1 MALQTSTLFDI
12 VPDTGKQLRVGN
24 EFVKARYEM
33 TVMQSRIFA
42 CLLDQVREDDLESK
56 DYVLHVS
63 DFTDRDVS
71 KHYHA
76 DVRRA
81 LDGLQMSLISFPHP
95 ERPQAEVRV
104 QLAGRAVYERGLVI
118 IRLDGLLR
126 RLMLDLRKGWT
137 GFQLD
142 HIFRIQSQYGWRFY
156 LLFSRWADVGQ
167 WRISIEELRGLLNLT
182 DRYEYTARGP
192 KKLPDLYPRFADLRV
207 WVLDAAMRDL
217 KENVGAVNPSY
228 VVLDQHNKPMEGR
241 GGRGRKATY
250 LLFTWGVNG
259 KGSLPKGTVPKPQL
273 ALEKPKLGIMDKA
286 TRALLGT
293 FYGFN
298 RGQIQ
303 TLRSYPDQEELAKV
317 AREMMDM
324 YDRPDLKPSARKYL
338 LNVLVKRGKEK
349 GWDAAWA
356 MS

>member
-1 MALQTSTLFDI
+1 MALQVSTLFD
-12 VPDTGKQLRVGN
+12 VLPETAKQLRVGN
-24 EFVKARYEM
+24 GFVKARYEM
-33 TVMQSRIFA
+33 TALQARIFA
-42 CLLDQVREDDLESK
+42 CLLDQVRDNDPENK
-56 DYVLHVS
+56 WYVLRVA

-95 ERPQAEVRV
+95 ERPQVEVRV
-104 QLAGRAVYERGLVI
+104 QLVGEAHYERGQI
-118 IRLDGLLR
+118 IVQLSPRLR
-126 RLMLDLRKGWT
+126 RIMLDLRRGWT

-142 HIFRIQSQYGWRFY
+142 HVFRIQSQYGWRFY

-167 WRISIEELRGLLNLT
+167 WRVSIEELRGLLNLT

-192 KKLPDLYPRFADLRV
+192 KKLPDLYSGFAQMKQR
-207 WVLDAAMRDL
+207 VLDTAMRDL

-241 GGRGRKATY
+241 GGRGKKATY

-259 KGSLPKGTVPKPQL
+259 KGALPKGSVPKPHVV
-273 ALEKPKLGIMDKA
+273 LEQPKPAMMDKA
-286 TRALLGT
+286 TRALLAT

-303 TLRSYPDQEELAKV
+303 TLRSYPDQDELAKV
-317 AREMMDM
+317 AREMMDF
-324 YDRPDLKPSARKYL
+324 YRPDQREVSRKYL